1 MIKAKIE
8 CLKIPS
14 IVNVKRKIINLIIF
28 SIVKLKKDKFKLDE
42 KYCPNKSFLEKI
54 VAKLSDSFKNVQRKE
69 EKDKIKKKKKII
81 NNLIGKNNTIIEL
94 PLSYFDDDLKDIMK
108 YLEFCKGKYY
118 RIVHISNLKILSINI
133 IYL

>member
-8 CLKIPS
+8 WLKIPS

-54 VAKLSDSFKNVQRKE
+54 LAKISDYFKNLLRKE
-69 EKDKIKKKKKII
+69 KKIKSKKKKKLI
-81 NNLIGKNNTIIEL
+81 NNLIVKNNTIIEF

-118 RIVHISNLKILSINI
+118 RIVHIS
-133 IYL
+133 

>member
-8 CLKIPS
+8 WLKIPS
-14 IVNVKRKIINLIIF
+14 IVNVKRKIMNLIIF

-108 YLEFCKGKYY
+108 YLDFVKENIIELCIFQTLKYY
-118 RIVHISNLKILSINI
+118 L
-133 IYL
+133 

>member
-8 CLKIPS
+8 WLKIPS

-81 NNLIGKNNTIIEL
+81 NNLIEKNNTIIEL

-108 YLEFCKGKYY
+108 YLEFCKGKYN
-118 RIVHISNLKILSINI
+118 RIVRISKEALKYSL
-133 IYL
+133 